1 MKSKMKKM
9 VLPFVMIVI
18 FMVTGCKE
26 GNPPSDTPTHTVI
39 VCGSHANTA
48 YTSFLNTEEVKST
61 VMESTESS
69 FGSVTL
75 IVSDGQPF
83 VAEKFQIN
91 ESEKNLTNKKK
102 AQIAS
107 QQADQILE
115 TARQITAVAP
125 EADLLSSLQ
134 LADRSLSGVDGKKQI
149 IVIDSGLSTAGKV
162 NFFNSKLLEEI
173 GMEKQLYKFLDEEKE
188 LPGLDGV
195 DVLWIGLGDTA
206 GQQEACPAAVRDTLK
221 KVWETVLTGAKSVTF
236 SSAVPGNEPER
247 DLPSVSVV
255 EYPEDK
261 VFEPVVFDNKTLMF
275 QADSTELADISAAKA
290 VLLPMVNELKDNR
303 IQIAV
308 FGTTATVGSNTDCIA
323 FSEARAETV
332 KDIIVEMGLPEEQI
346 AYVKGLGYNNI
357 FHTDDRLSD
366 GTLDPPKAEKN
377 RSVIVMSI
385 DDARKNNLI

>member
-1 MKSKMKKM
+1 MKSKLKKM

-39 VCGSHANTA
+39 VCASRSNSA
-48 YTSFLNTEEVKST
+48 YTSFLNTDEVKSA
-61 VMESTESS
+61 VMASTASY
-69 FGSVTL
+69 GSVTL

-134 LADRSLSGVDGKKQI
+134 LADRSLSGVDGKKQLL
-149 IVIDSGLSTAGKV
+149 VIDSGLSTLGKV
-162 NFFNSKLLEEI
+162 NFINSKLLEETGI
-173 GMEKQLYKFLDEEKE
+173 EKQLYKFLDEERE

-195 DVLWIGLGDTA
+195 DVLWMGLSDTA
-206 GQQEACPAAVRDTLK
+206 GQQEACPAAVRDTLRNI
-221 KVWETVLTGAKSVTF
+221 WQTVLAGAKSVTF
-236 SSAVPGNEPER
+236 SDAVPGNEPER
-247 DLPSVSVV
+247 DLPSVSVIKF
-255 EYPEDK
+255 PEDK

-275 QADSTELADISAAKA
+275 QADSIELADISAAKA

>member
-39 VCGSHANTA
+39 VCGSHTNTA
-48 YTSFLNTEEVKST
+48 YTSFLNTEEVKNAVMAST
-61 VMESTESS
+61 ASS

-91 ESEKNLTNKKK
+91 GNEKNLSKKKK
-102 AQIAS
+102 AQLAS

-115 TARQITAVAP
+115 KAKQITAFTP
-125 EADLLSSLQ
+125 EVDLLSSLQ
-134 LADRSLSGVDGKKQI
+134 LADRSLSEANGKKQLL
-149 IVIDSGLSTAGKV
+149 VIDSGLSTAGKV
-162 NFFNSKLLEEI
+162 NFNSKLLEET

-195 DVLWIGLGDTA
+195 DVLWMGLGDTA

-247 DLPSVSVV
+247 DLPSVSVIKF
-255 EYPEDK
+255 PEDK

-290 VLLPMVNELKDNR
+290 VLLPMANELKDNR
-303 IQIAV
+303 IQISI
-308 FGTTATVGSNTDCIA
+308 FGTTASVGSNTSCIA
-323 FSEARAETV
+323 FSEARAQTV
-332 KDIIVEMGLPEEQI
+332 KDILVDMGLPEDQI
-346 AYVKGLGYNNI
+346 AYVKGLGYENI
-357 FHTDDRLSD
+357 FHTDDLLPD
-366 GTLDPPKAEKN
+366 GTLDPLKAERN

>member
-9 VLPFVMIVI
+9 VLPFLMIVI

-39 VCGSHANTA
+39 VCGSRSNSA

-61 VMESTESS
+61 VMESTES

-91 ESEKNLTNKKK
+91 ESEKNLSNKKK

-107 QQADQILE
+107 QQADQILV
-115 TARQITAVAP
+115 TAQELTAVAP
-125 EADLLSSLQ
+125 EEDLLSSLQ

-195 DVLWIGLGDTA
+195 DVLWMGLGDTA

-303 IQIAV
+303 IQIAI
-308 FGTTATVGSNTDCIA
+308 FGTTATVGSNNSCIA
-323 FSEARAETV
+323 FSEARAQTV
-332 KDIIVEMGLPEEQI
+332 KDILVDMGLPEDQI

-357 FHTDDRLSD
+357 FHTDDRLPD
-366 GTLDPPKAEKN
+366 GTLDPLKAEKN

-385 DDARKNNLI
+385 DDAKKIT

>member
-1 MKSKMKKM
+1 MKNKMKKM
-9 VLPFVMIVI
+9 VLPFLIIVI

-61 VMESTESS
+61 VMESTES

-91 ESEKNLTNKKK
+91 GSEKKLSNKKK
-102 AQIAS
+102 TQIAS
-107 QQADQILE
+107 QQADQILA
-115 TARQITAVAP
+115 TAKEIKTVTP
-125 EADLLSSLQ
+125 EVDLLSALQ

-195 DVLWIGLGDTA
+195 DVLWMGLGDTA

-303 IQIAV
+303 IQIAI
-308 FGTTATVGSNTDCIA
+308 FGTTATVGSNNSCIA
-323 FSEARAETV
+323 FSEARAQTV
-332 KDIIVEMGLPEEQI
+332 KDILVDMGLPEDQI

-357 FHTDDRLSD
+357 FHTDDRLPD
-366 GTLDPPKAEKN
+366 GTLDPLKAEKN

-385 DDARKNNLI
+385 DDAKKNNLI

>member
-1 MKSKMKKM
+1 MKSKFKKM
-9 VLPFVMIVI
+9 FLPLIMIVL

-91 ESEKNLTNKKK
+91 GSEKKLSNKKK
-102 AQIAS
+102 TQIAS
-107 QQADQILE
+107 QQADQILA
-115 TARQITAVAP
+115 TAKEIKTVTP
-125 EADLLSSLQ
+125 EVDLLSALQ

-303 IQIAV
+303 IQIAI
-308 FGTTATVGSNTDCIA
+308 FGTTASVGSNTSCIA
-323 FSEARAETV
+323 FSEARAQTA
-332 KDIIVEMGLPEEQI
+332 KDILVEMGLPEEQI

-357 FHTDDRLSD
+357 FHTDDRLPN
-366 GTLDPPKAEKN
+366 GTLDPLKAERN